1 MLLAAALAP
10 HPPLLFTELVGPP
23 GDLPEAVRS
32 LLSSC
37 TRAVERLVACRP
49 ETIVVIGAA
58 EDSRDYDPRGALP
71 VHRYGPL
78 AAPAADGAAVEE
90 GRAEGAEVLPLS
102 LGVGSRL
109 LDLAGWRG
117 ERRLVGLAADA
128 PAAECAA
135 AGREAVRAGRR
146 VAVLAMGDGSARRGP
161 KAPGHLDGRA
171 AEFDAGILKALR
183 EADAGTLLAVDPALA
198 RELLAA
204 GRPAWQALAGASG
217 ASGAAGDT
225 AQAVK
230 AEVLYSDDPYG
241 VHYTVALWTPSPSA
255 GSGE

>member
-23 GDLPEAVRS
+23 GTLPEAVHS

-37 TRAVERLVACRP
+37 TRAVERLLAGGPDTV
-49 ETIVVIGAA
+49 VVIGGA
-58 EDSRDYDPRGALP
+58 EASRDYDPRGALP
-71 VHRYGPL
+71 VYRYGPL
-78 AAPAADGAAVEE
+78 AAPVGDGIRE
-90 GRAEGAEVLPLS
+90 EGAEVLPLS

-128 PAAECAA
+128 SPAECAA

-161 KAPGHLDGRA
+161 KAPGHFDGRA
-171 AEFDAGILKALR
+171 AEFDAGIVTALA
-183 EADAGTLLAVDPALA
+183 EADAEALLAVDPALA
-198 RELLAA
+198 RDLLAA
-204 GRPAWQALAGASG
+204 GRPAWQALAGASR
-217 ASGAAGDT
+217 DT
-225 AQAVK
+225 GRAVE
-230 AEVLYSDDPYG
+230 AEVLYADDPYG
-241 VHYTVALWTPSPSA
+241 VHYAVALWMPVPAA
-255 GSGE
+255 GSGT